1 MTAESADRSQL
12 VQERARFL
20 SHLDPFQGLE
30 RDEQE
35 RVAAAIVERVLVR
48 GEAVLVENGVPGTEL
63 YIVRDGTLELIHHE
77 VAIDVITTGEVF
89 GHPTLLTGL
98 PPEFTTRALEESRLY
113 CIPMDVALDIL
124 SRVEGV
130 RFVARTLRERLT
142 NAANT
147 MSALPDARTR
157 PVTALLTRPPVFCDP
172 DATIREA
179 AGLMIAE
186 GRSAILVR
194 ARGELGIV
202 TDVDLRDKV
211 IAPGGSGEAAVSS
224 IMSVPVKT
232 VGVDVMAAEA
242 AIAMMEAGVNH
253 MPVVDSG
260 GRVLGILSAGRLM
273 SLEALSPFA
282 LRQSL
287 LTARTVADLV
297 AVASDVPKLFIDL
310 IDVPLDARAVMRIL
324 TLLSDAMTA
333 RLIELARDRYGEP
346 PVAYAWLAF
355 GSAAR
360 SELTLAS
367 DQDNGLAYADTDDP
381 SVDGYFRRLAADVNE
396 GLGRCGFRPDTHGV
410 LAQSDEWR
418 MAASAWIAVFRQ
430 CLGGWDNDRLL
441 RAAIGF
447 DFRRVSGDLPIV
459 SQLADIVRETP
470 RHARFRAGLADLA
483 SEIRSPLG
491 FRQRLTGPIDI
502 KNSGLLPIQNMARYY
517 AFAAGITAP
526 TTLERLV
533 AVEHEGAAGSESAPV
548 LREVFVSMSDLRL
561 RHHAKE
567 LRAGRAADDAI
578 DTAILRPLTRVTLR
592 EALRVVAAEQQRLPQ
607 RLSPP

>member
-1 MTAESADRSQL
+1 MNAGSVDRL
-12 VQERARFL
+12 EAVQERVRFL
-20 SHLDPFQGLE
+20 SRLDPFRGLE
-30 RDEQE
+30 RGEQE
-35 RVAAAIVERVLVR
+35 RIAASIVERVLVR
-48 GEAVLVENGVPGTEL
+48 GEAVLIQNGVPGTEL
-63 YIVRDGTLELIHHE
+63 YVLRDGTLELVHDE
-77 VAIDVITTGEVF
+77 APIDVITAGEVF

-147 MSALPDARTR
+147 MSALSDVRTR
-157 PVTALLTRPPVFCDP
+157 PVTALLTRPPLFCEP
-172 DATIREA
+172 DTTIREA
-179 AGLMIAE
+179 AGMMIAG
-186 GRSAILVR
+186 GRSAILVK
-194 ARGELGIV
+194 ARDELGIV

-224 IMSVPVKT
+224 IMSAPVKT
-232 VGVDVMAAEA
+232 VGADVMAAEA

-282 LRQSL
+282 MRQSL
-287 LTARTVADLV
+287 LTARTAADLV
-297 AVASDVPKLFIDL
+297 VIASDVPRLFIDL
-310 IDVPLDARAVMRIL
+310 IEAHLDARAVMRIL
-324 TLLSDAMTA
+324 TLLNDAMTV
-333 RLIELARDRYGEP
+333 RLIEFAFDRYGQP
-346 PVAYAWLAF
+346 PVAYGWLAF

-381 SVDGYFRRLAADVNE
+381 SVDAYFRLVAADVNA
-396 GLGRCGFRPDTHGV
+396 GLGLCGFQPDTHGV
-410 LAQSDEWR
+410 LAQNDEWR
-418 MAASAWIAVFRQ
+418 MVASEWVAVFKR

-459 SQLADIVRETP
+459 PQLADVVRETP
-470 RHARFRAGLADLA
+470 RHARFKAGLADLA

-491 FRQRLTGPIDI
+491 FRQRLTGPVDI
-502 KNSGLLPIQNMARYY
+502 KKSALLPIQNMARYY
-517 AFAAGITAP
+517 AFAAGITA
-526 TTLERLV
+526 TATLERLV
-533 AVEHEGAAGSESAPV
+533 AVQEAGAAGSESAAV

-561 RHHAKE
+561 RHHAE
-567 LRAGRAADDAI
+567 GLAGGSAPNDAI

-607 RLSPP
+607 RPAPR